1 MSYRETLNATAREH
15 APRIDRLLLKYLYAM
30 ENEDLAK
37 SWSFLDYVATD
48 LDLTGQRWLR
58 ACCRLSRNRDTF
70 MAELRKYTEE
80 LYGQPDA
87 EGSSSGYQAGK
98 DVFDFLDKRWLKYA
112 ETEQIS
118 EYDR

>member
-1 MSYRETLNATAREH
+1 
-15 APRIDRLLLKYLYAM
+15 M

-58 ACCRLSRNRDTF
+58 SCCRFARNRDTF
-70 MAELRKYTEE
+70 MTDLRRHTEE
-80 LYGQPDA
+80 LYSQPDA
-87 EGSSSGYQAGK
+87 EGSPSEYQAGK

-112 ETEQIS
+112 ETEQVS
-118 EYDR
+118 GADR